1 MQKATKRLVLA
12 VATHPSTVKV
22 CARYAFRLVRLL
34 GRAAEQTPGARA
46 LARPRGARS
55 VDRVRQGDPAMIAT
69 GIVVFLSVALIL
81 VKLPRRLMLRAC
93 AMMWRL
99 TLL

>member
-34 GRAAEQTPGARA
+34 GRAAGQGPERLRWLAHEVSEA
-46 LARPRGARS
+46 L
-55 VDRVRQGDPAMIAT
+55 DRVREGGPAMITT

-81 VKLPRRLMLRAC
+81 VEAPAAAHAARLAP
-93 AMMWRL
+93 
-99 TLL
+99 